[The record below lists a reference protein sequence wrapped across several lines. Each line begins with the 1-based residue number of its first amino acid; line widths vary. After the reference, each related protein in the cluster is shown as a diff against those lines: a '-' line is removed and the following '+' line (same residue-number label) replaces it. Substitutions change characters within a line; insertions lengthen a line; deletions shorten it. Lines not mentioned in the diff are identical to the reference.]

1 MEMNDITQEMLDQMK
16 NVDILMVAPNE
27 LTDIQDIHIDSKAEE
42 QDRIRDFMKQIGNPY
57 CFKCGDYVV
66 KIGFAE
72 TEITLTDRIKE
83 YIDRISSAHI

>member
-1 MEMNDITQEMLDQMK
+1 MNHITEEMLDQMK
-16 NVDILMVAPNE
+16 HVDILTVDPNE
-27 LTDIQDIHIDSKAEE
+27 LVDIQDIQINPKA
-42 QDRIRDFMKQIGNPY
+42 DDKSRIRDFMKQIGNPY

-66 KIGFAE
+66 KIGFTE